1 MFTSNDSKPKISKT
15 PMKFCLLLLFSS
27 LESVLLIISTIILKN
42 KDCDPPMPE
51 SLRIAQAELE
61 VQCETGDVSLSLPE
75 AITDVGY
82 NWSDSL
88 TFGCADMTITTADE
102 YSTDAN
108 LVIGESSLIAARCE
122 AFEQVPIAIDAAV
135 LVVNIPDIFEVFL
148 DPTQIVGILNGT
160 ITSWADPA
168 LVVNNEGYSFP
179 DIPIVLPTQAT
190 ASAKNAL
197 SEWIGR
203 LAGEPLVLDGIA
215 DAEGVTDVE
224 LSMPMEEGAIGIAS
238 FSAATYMGSA
248 IVAILTT
255 PGDYETLIYADN
267 GSISSAGTQLV
278 ATTGANGLELVLDPS
293 IEPTPEQGTFESL
306 APYQAIY
313 PVSLALC
320 GQDNTLV
327 RTAARYLLRQDS
339 QGVIASATMLPLP
352 ETARIA
358 AIQLVAV
365 GLPVPTPAATEETD
379 QG

>member
-1 MFTSNDSKPKISKT
+1 MRTRRTASSIAIAIS
-15 PMKFCLLLLFSS
+15 LS
-27 LESVLLIISTIILKN
+27 LSLTA
-42 KDCDPPMPE
+42 CDPPMPE
-51 SLRIAQAELE
+51 NLRIASAELE
-61 VQCETGDVSLSLPE
+61 VQCETGDVSLSTPE
-75 AITDVGY
+75 AIADVGY
-82 NWSDSL
+82 NWTDSVAIAC
-88 TFGCADMTITTADE
+88 TDMTITTTDE
-102 YSTDAN
+102 FSIDSN

-122 AFEQVPIAIDAAV
+122 AFEQVPIALDAAV

-148 DPTQIVGILNGT
+148 DPTQIVGIFNGT

-168 LVVNNEGYSFP
+168 LVLNNEGYTFP
-179 DIPIVLPTQAT
+179 DIPIVLPAQAT
-190 ASAKNAL
+190 VSAKNAL

-203 LAGEPLVLDGIA
+203 LAGEPLVLDAIA
-215 DAEGVTDVE
+215 DASGVTESE
-224 LSMPMEEGAIGIAS
+224 LAMPMEEGAIGIAS

-248 IVAILTT
+248 IVALLTT
-255 PGDYETLIYADN
+255 PGDYESLIFADN

-278 ATTGANGLELVLDPS
+278 ATTGANGLELVLDPA
-293 IEPTPEQGTFESL
+293 IEPTPEQGTFEAL

-320 GQDNTLV
+320 GADTTLI

-339 QGVIASATMLPLP
+339 QGTIASATMLPLP

>member
-1 MFTSNDSKPKISKT
+1 MRTRRTASSIAIAIS
-15 PMKFCLLLLFSS
+15 LS
-27 LESVLLIISTIILKN
+27 LSLTA
-42 KDCDPPMPE
+42 CDPPMPE
-51 SLRIAQAELE
+51 NLRIAAAELE
-61 VQCETGDVSLSLPE
+61 VQCETGDVSLSTPE
-75 AITDVGY
+75 AIADVGY
-82 NWSDSL
+82 NWTDSVAIAC
-88 TFGCADMTITTADE
+88 TDMTITTTDE
-102 YSTDAN
+102 FTIDSN

-122 AFEQVPIAIDAAV
+122 AFEQVPIALDAAV

-148 DPTQIVGILNGT
+148 DPTQIVGIFNGT

-168 LVVNNEGYSFP
+168 LVLNNEGYTFP
-179 DIPIVLPTQAT
+179 DIPIVLPAQAT
-190 ASAKNAL
+190 VSAKNAL

-203 LAGEPLVLDGIA
+203 LAGEPLVLDAIA
-215 DAEGVTDVE
+215 DASGVTESE
-224 LSMPMEEGAIGIAS
+224 LAMPMEEGAIGIAS

-248 IVAILTT
+248 IVALLTT
-255 PGDYETLIYADN
+255 PGDYESLIFADN

-278 ATTGANGLELVLDPS
+278 ATTGANGLELVLDPA
-293 IEPTPEQGTFESL
+293 IEPTPEQGTFEAL

-320 GQDNTLV
+320 GADTTLI

-339 QGVIASATMLPLP
+339 QGTIASATMLPLP